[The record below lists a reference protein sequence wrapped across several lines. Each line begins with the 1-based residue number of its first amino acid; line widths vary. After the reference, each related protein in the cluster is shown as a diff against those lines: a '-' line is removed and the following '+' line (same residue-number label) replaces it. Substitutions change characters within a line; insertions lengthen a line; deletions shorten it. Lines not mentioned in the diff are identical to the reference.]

1 MNQLRVSLRLG
12 TFGLASLLATSA
24 IGCATNQERALSQSE
39 SASAG
44 DALGAGIEDA
54 AKTFGPVATA
64 GANDGCV
71 ALSGDTSDL
80 DGDGIPA
87 DAKLTFD
94 CSATAFGLT
103 GTLTGTEG
111 VVDDQP
117 GAIAWAFTG
126 SANLHASLEG
136 PRGASIVRD
145 WSGQLVA
152 TQAAALGPF
161 TLGRSLDATTVFTN
175 ARGDTTTVTENNDWS
190 VSFTPSIQWTPG
202 AVIVNG
208 ELAADGSWNVDVD
221 GIGAE
226 ATLSTPTP
234 LTLSPTCATR
244 ITGGTV
250 RGTYEANGELHTIDV
265 TWSGCGLHTVTS
277 T

>member
-12 TFGLASLLATSA
+12 ALASLVATSA
-24 IGCATNQERALSQSE
+24 LGCAATQERALSQAE

-64 GANDGCV
+64 GADGGCV
-71 ALSGDTSDL
+71 ALVGDTSDA

-94 CSATAFGLT
+94 CSTTVFGLT

-111 VVDDQP
+111 VTDDQP
-117 GAIAWAFTG
+117 DAIAWAFTG
-126 SANLHASLEG
+126 SADLHASLTG

-161 TLGRSLDATTVFTN
+161 TLGRTLDATTVFTT
-175 ARGDTTTVTENNDWS
+175 ATGTTTTVTENNDWS
-190 VSFTPSIQWTPG
+190 VSFTPSIAWTPG
-202 AVIVNG
+202 AVIVSG
-208 ELAADGSWNVDVD
+208 SLDAAGSWNVDVD
-221 GIGAE
+221 GVGAE

-244 ITGGTV
+244 ITAGTV
-250 RGTYEANGELHTIDV
+250 RGTYEAQGVSHTIDV